1 MRGRVSS
8 WIKVNAH
15 ARRIL
20 NEERNQACCPDA
32 WSGYDLRSTS
42 RSDAS
47 GSGWRPDAYV
57 QSKNG
62 MRTKRK
68 VTFQLGYTVE
78 KKFVGWRVNANR
90 QPSFLAR
97 NTFPFSWMHR
107 SAGCFPSDSLALAD
121 PMLPAPDGGPM
132 PTCNP
137 ETECGRTRASAS
149 NQGNLEVIG

>member
-15 ARRIL
+15 ARRTL

-78 KKFVGWRVNANR
+78 KKLWAGELTRTASPLFLPGTPSRSPGCTEAQDVFRV
-90 QPSFLAR
+90 
-97 NTFPFSWMHR
+97 
-107 SAGCFPSDSLALAD
+107 
-121 PMLPAPDGGPM
+121 
-132 PTCNP
+132 
-137 ETECGRTRASAS
+137 TR
-149 NQGNLEVIG
+149 